1 MGKGEVSL
9 QAWAMDFGLGGVS
22 GAFAKTLT
30 APIER
35 VKLVIQTQDANPQ
48 IRSGEVPRYTGI
60 GNCFSRIHAEQGM
73 SAFWRGNF
81 TNCIRYF
88 PTQAFNLS
96 FKDSI
101 KKLFPKYNA
110 KTQFGQF
117 FAVNMASGG
126 MAAAGSLCI
135 VYPLDY
141 ARTRLASDVG
151 SGKKTFNGLADCLKK
166 TAAGPQGPAGLYAGF
181 GVSLMGIIPYR
192 GFQLG
197 AFDTLVGLNPF
208 KDDKGMLGI
217 VSTFAAA
224 QSAIIAGAGISYPF
238 DTVRRRLQMQ
248 AEKPKE
254 EHLYG
259 GTMDCLKKIAAEEG
273 VAAGLYKGFIANA
286 LRSVGGALVL
296 VLYDRAKTYLGLT
309 GGGGGD

>member
-1 MGKGEVSL
+1 MGKL
-9 QAWAMDFGLGGVS
+9 
-22 GAFAKTLT
+22 
-30 APIER
+30 I
-35 VKLVIQTQDANPQ
+35 IQTQDANPK
-48 IRSGEVPRYTGI
+48 IKSGEVPRYTGI
-60 GNCFSRIHAEQGM
+60 MNCFTRVASEQGM

-101 KKLFPKYNA
+101 KKMFPKYNA
-110 KTQFGQF
+110 KTQFMQF

-166 TAAGPQGPAGLYAGF
+166 TATSSGGPMALYAGF

-197 AFDTLVGLNPF
+197 AFDTIVGLNPY
-208 KDDKGMLGI
+208 KDDKGIMGAI
-217 VSTFAAA
+217 TTFCSA
-224 QSAIIAGAGISYPF
+224 QTAITLGAGISYPF

-248 AEKPKE
+248 AEKPVE
-254 EHLYG
+254 EHVYG
-259 GTMDCLKKIAAEEG
+259 GTVDCLKKIAAEEG
-273 VAAGLYKGFIANA
+273 VGRGLYKGFVANIF
-286 LRSVGGALVL
+286 RSVGGALVL
-296 VLYDRAKTYLGLT
+296 VFYDRAKILLGL
-309 GGGGGD
+309 